1 MRIDGRGPEDKRP
14 VKITPGYAKNAEGS
28 ALIEVGDTVVLC
40 TATVDNRVPP
50 HLRDMAQGWVTAEYA
65 MLPRSSRQRITRE
78 VTKGHPG
85 GRTYE
90 IQRLIGRS
98 LRCVTDMRRLGERT
112 ITVDCD
118 VIQADG
124 GTRTAA
130 ITGGFL
136 AMAFA
141 VRGLRKGG
149 HVGDGVL
156 RDFVAATS
164 VGIVEGR
171 PVLDLNYAEDS
182 QAEVDMNLIITGS
195 GKFVEVQGT
204 AEKEPFDG
212 TLLEEMLRLG
222 RRGVDELIAL
232 QKEILGGGL

>member
-1 MRIDGRGPEDKRP
+1 MRIDGRATDEKRP
-14 VKITPGYAKNAEGS
+14 VIITPGYAKYAEGS
-28 ALIEVGDTVVLC
+28 ALVEVGETRVLC
-40 TATVDNRVPP
+40 TATVENRVPP
-50 HLRDMAQGWVTAEYA
+50 FLRDQAQGWVTAEYA
-65 MLPRSSRQRITRE
+65 MLPRSSKQRITRE

-130 ITGGFL
+130 ITGGFVAL
-136 AMAFA
+136 ALAIKKMRADA
-141 VRGLRKGG
+141 LIGA
-149 HVGDGVL
+149 GVL
-156 RDFVAATS
+156 TDFLAATS
-164 VGIVEGR
+164 VGMVEGR

-182 QAEVDMNLIITGS
+182 QAEVDMNLIMTGS
-195 GKFVEVQGT
+195 GKFVELQGT
-204 AEKEPFDG
+204 AERQPFDDEA
-212 TLLEEMLRLG
+212 LMEMLRLG
-222 RRGVDELIAL
+222 RLGAQQLIEM
-232 QKEILGGGL
+232 QREIIGDL

>member
-1 MRIDGRGPEDKRP
+1 MRIDGRAPDEKRK
-14 VKITPGYAKNAEGS
+14 VTITTGYAKYAEGS
-28 ALIEVGDTVVLC
+28 ALIEVGETRVLC
-40 TATVDNRVPP
+40 TATVENKVPP

-65 MLPRSSRQRITRE
+65 MLPRSSKQRITRE

-112 ITVDCD
+112 ITIDCD

-130 ITGGFL
+130 ITGGFVAL
-136 AMAFA
+136 ALA
-141 VRGLRKGG
+141 VKKMRADGL
-149 HVGDGVL
+149 VGAGVL
-156 RDFVAATS
+156 LDHVAATS
-164 VGIVEGR
+164 VGMVEGR

-182 QAEVDMNLIITGS
+182 QAEVDMNLIITGK
-195 GKFVEVQGT
+195 GRFVELQGT
-204 AEKEPFDG
+204 AERDPFDDAA
-212 TLLEEMLRLG
+212 LAEMLRLG
-222 RRGVDELIAL
+222 RKGVDELITL
-232 QKEILGGGL
+232 QRELVGDL